1 MFTSGIILLV
11 SDCKRTLGQAP
22 GSAAGG
28 GPRPGATARDG
39 RHERRKPNQGPGTQP
54 DRSVRPHAPRLDPDQ
69 DQARPCFLS
78 SRPVAASGEGCRGR
92 PAGGPRPVQ
101 QHGHGG
107 RDQGGADGDQ
117 GNLPARHAAGDH
129 AGVAGRRGG
138 GNRSACPP
146 GSGCGII
153 VVRAEAA
160 GMMSADASR
169 PQAAAVRATASRRSL
184 AAACRTMLRGW
195 VSRRER
201 CAVMIVSCLFGD
213 RPACPA
219 SVAGSPA
226 EAGAGQRPGYPFRGA
241 GGRRGRSTHR
251 CRGPAAAL
259 ARIRRVRR

>member
-22 GSAAGG
+22 GSAGRRPATWGHRKGSPGMNGG
-28 GPRPGATARDG
+28 NRTKVLVRSQTGACARTRRAWTLTRTRRGP
-39 RHERRKPNQGPGTQP
+39 
-54 DRSVRPHAPRLDPDQ
+54 V
-69 DQARPCFLS
+69 FLS

-138 GNRSACPP
+138 GNRSAGPARV
-146 GSGCGII
+146 GVWII

-160 GMMSADASR
+160 GMMSARRRRRR
-169 PQAAAVRATASRRSL
+169 PRSGPPTASRRSL
-184 AAACRTMLRGW
+184 AAACSHYVLRGW

-201 CAVMIVSCLFGD
+201 CAVID
-213 RPACPA
+213 RLLPVRGPAGFPGLCGRFA
-219 SVAGSPA
+219 RGGWCRA
-226 EAGAGQRPGYPFRGA
+226 EAGIPLSGCGRAAG
-241 GGRRGRSTHR
+241 
-251 CRGPAAAL
+251 
-259 ARIRRVRR
+259 